1 MTNLLPIVTIDSREK
16 RYKMVEFTIGQLAKE
31 TGCKIPTIRYY
42 EKIGL
47 LPDPPRSDGNT
58 RRYCASHKARLFFIC
73 HCRELGFSQS
83 MIRDMLSLSDQPDRS
98 CEGVAEIARTQLD
111 HVTRRIK
118 RLAQL
123 KKELERMIA
132 DCHGGRVGE
141 CRIVEA
147 LTSGSAV
154 T

>member
-1 MTNLLPIVTIDSREK
+1 MA
-16 RYKMVEFTIGQLAKE
+16 EFTIGQLAKE

-47 LPDPPRSDGNT
+47 LPDPPRSHGNT
-58 RRYCASHKARLFFIC
+58 RLYCADHKARLTFIC
-73 HCRELGFSQS
+73 YCKELGFSQN
-83 MIRDMLSLSDQPDRS
+83 MVREMLSLTDRPDRS
-98 CEGVAEIARTQLD
+98 CEGVADIAHTQLE

-118 RLAQL
+118 RIAQM

-132 DCHGGRVGE
+132 ECHGGQVGE